1 MVTTLRAALA
11 VVLLAGFV
19 LFGGAV
25 IVGLVVAGVLVFH
38 YSSQLGAKLIFVALA
53 AAAAIA
59 VALWKV
65 LRARPQPPEGLRLTP
80 GEAPELWHTVADL
93 AGRVGTRQPDEILLI
108 GEVNA
113 AVTEDARWLGLVGGR
128 RYLLIGLPLL
138 LTLRVDELRAVL
150 AHELGHYSHSHTR
163 LGALTYRGRVTIVET
178 LRRLGGGIVG
188 TLMQGYAM
196 VYLLV
201 ESAVS
206 RRQEIE
212 ADAAAARYGGRE
224 AAVSALGRLA
234 TIDRAWQSY
243 LDQYVGWG
251 LESGTAPTGIVA
263 GFATLLDTTKAD
275 LGADQSAPEPRHS
288 RWDSHPATAA
298 RIAAIRALPDS
309 PVAPDSRYAAY
320 LIPDFAAVAAAAD
333 DAVFEFGN
341 RARVPMPEYTARA
354 AQFYVQQSADR
365 LYRGAG
371 RLAGD
376 PHPGLNTVLNLV
388 ADGRHRE
395 LVGATLG
402 ADANGPADQVVAT
415 FTRLV
420 EAAILAAAVNS
431 GVAWWRHSWTDP
443 VRTVD
448 ATGAP
453 FSVARLAAALASGAR
468 ESAPQVANAL
478 AGLGV
483 DIRRATAVAT
493 TSDGTGAQT
502 LTAVTNVKLNGQ
514 RRDLI
519 VLDIGLVFVPPCP
532 WLTQK
537 WASSERKLFELA
549 RSTSPEDLIA
559 RKGNVFIADEEMAS
573 ARWTRKFPLTYEVTR
588 QDGTTFRVRYTLY
601 TKDLT
606 GNDAMI
612 KKLGTLAA
620 RSTAQARRATAG
632 V

>member
-1 MVTTLRAALA
+1 MVTLRAALA

-19 LFGGAV
+19 VFGGAV
-25 IVGLVVAGVLVFH
+25 IVGLVVAGVLLYH
-38 YSSQLGAKLIFVALA
+38 YSNRLGAKLIFVALA
-53 AAAAIA
+53 AAVAIA

-65 LRARPQPPEGLRLTP
+65 LRAKPQPPEGLRLTP
-80 GEAPELWHTVADL
+80 GEAPELWHTVTEL
-93 AGRVGTRQPDEILLI
+93 AGRVGTRPPDEILLV

-113 AVTEDARWLGLVGGR
+113 AVTEDTRWLGLVGGR

-178 LRRLGGGIVG
+178 LRRLGGGLVG
-188 TLMQGYAM
+188 TLMQGYAAM
-196 VYLLV
+196 YLLV

-212 ADAAAARYGGRE
+212 ADVAAARYGGRE
-224 AAVSALGRLA
+224 AAISALGRLA
-234 TIDRAWQSY
+234 SIDRGWQSY
-243 LDQYVGWG
+243 LERYVGWG
-251 LESGTAPTGIVA
+251 LDSGSAPTGIVA
-263 GFATLLDTTKAD
+263 GFASLLNTTDTNLSPD
-275 LGADQSAPEPRHS
+275 GAPERAHS
-288 RWDSHPATAA
+288 RWDSHPPTRA

-309 PVAPDSRYAAY
+309 SVAPDPRYAAH

-333 DAVFEFGN
+333 EAVFDFGK
-341 RARVPMPEYTARA
+341 RARMPMPEYTARA
-354 AQFYVQQSADR
+354 AQFFIQQQADR

-371 RLAGD
+371 RLARD
-376 PHPGLNTVLNLV
+376 PDPGLDTVLHLV
-388 ADGRHRE
+388 AAGRHQE
-395 LVGATLG
+395 LVRATLG
-402 ADANGPADQVVAT
+402 ADANGRADQVAAAY
-415 FTRLV
+415 TRLV
-420 EAAILAAAVNS
+420 EAALLAAAVTS
-431 GVAWWRHSWTDP
+431 GAAWWRHSWTEP
-443 VRTVD
+443 VRAVD

-453 FSVARLAAALASGAR
+453 FNVARLAAGLASGAPD
-468 ESAPQVANAL
+468 SAAQTASNL
-478 AGLGV
+478 AAFGI
-483 DIRRATAVAT
+483 DIRRARVVAAA
-493 TSDGTGAQT
+493 SDGTGAQT
-502 LTAVTNVKLNGQ
+502 LTAVTNVKLDGQ

-532 WLTQK
+532 WLMQK
-537 WASSERKLFELA
+537 WASSERRLFELA

-559 RKGNVFIADEEMAS
+559 RKGHVFIADEEMAS
-573 ARWTRKFPLTYEVTR
+573 ARWARKFPLTYEVTR
-588 QDGTTFRVRYTLY
+588 HDATTFRVRYTLY

-620 RSTAQARRATAG
+620 RSTAHAKRATAA